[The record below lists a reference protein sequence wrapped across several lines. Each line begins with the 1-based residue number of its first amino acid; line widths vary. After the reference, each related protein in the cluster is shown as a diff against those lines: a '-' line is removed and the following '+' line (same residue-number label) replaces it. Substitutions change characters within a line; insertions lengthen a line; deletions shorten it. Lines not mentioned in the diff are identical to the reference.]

1 MVTQVPSTFPED
13 ATMRH
18 GSEDSTDD
26 NPSPFLSH
34 TTNFHGLPDQHER
47 KSGNLDPVD
56 TVDELLREAF
66 QKQPPQTD
74 SDGAFHQKGFHGGA
88 HIDKRS
94 RFGSSSPPSE
104 RHLDLAQL
112 NLSDHHAGGSSS
124 SELQPPPIPSSS
136 RSRASQKSLSLGSKH
151 REGGVK
157 QPRSSNTQALRKKRR
172 EKDRL
177 HLPDARHQP
186 KFPVFSRST
195 AAARRN
201 EIAETED
208 DDDDD
213 YSGGVP
219 RTADIWPAGF
229 QRRRPQQQQPI
240 DTDADED
247 SLFVTPGPPSP
258 PHHHHHHHR
267 RRPAPTPRRARLP
280 LPPPPAPQ
288 PPTNTTTHPDDN
300 PTHRA
305 RLRAMA
311 TNPHAHPYVRKLAPE
326 KDAENI
332 EIKRLRTVE
341 RLHWEEIAARMNSA
355 RVAAGRSPTFTVAA
369 VYGRFARVAPR
380 IAEEEGDGGFD
391 YRDYLN
397 FRHPRRGDTAR
408 GEGAGPV
415 LTGAEEEVLVRC
427 YEEVDRERWVN
438 VARKFKVVASVELT
452 PEQVARKWKS
462 L

>member
-1 MVTQVPSTFPED
+1 
-13 ATMRH
+13 MRH

-26 NPSPFLSH
+26 NPSPFLGH
-34 TTNFHGLPDQHER
+34 TTDFNGLPDQHKR
-47 KSGNLDPVD
+47 KGGLSDPIN
-56 TVDELLREAF
+56 TVDEILREAF
-66 QKQPPQTD
+66 QKQPQTD
-74 SDGAFHQKGFHGGA
+74 SDGAFHQKGFLGGA

-112 NLSDHHAGGSSS
+112 NLSDHAGGSSS
-124 SELQPPPIPSSS
+124 ELQTPIPLSSSS
-136 RSRASQKSLSLGSKH
+136 RSRASQQSSRGSQLGSKH
-151 REGGVK
+151 RGGVK

-213 YSGGVP
+213 GYSGGGGGVP

-229 QRRRPQQQQPI
+229 QRRRPQQQPT
-240 DTDADED
+240 DTEEED

-258 PHHHHHHHR
+258 PHRRHHHHHR
-267 RRPAPTPRRARLP
+267 SAPTSTARRQRLP

-427 YEEVDRERWVN
+427 YEEVERERWVN

>member
-1 MVTQVPSTFPED
+1 
-13 ATMRH
+13 MRH

-26 NPSPFLSH
+26 NPSPFLGH
-34 TTNFHGLPDQHER
+34 TTNFHGLPDQYNR
-47 KSGNLDPVD
+47 KSGQLDPID
-56 TVDELLREAF
+56 TVDEILRETF
-66 QKQPPQTD
+66 QKKPQTD
-74 SDGAFHQKGFHGGA
+74 SNGTTQKGFPYNHL
-88 HIDKRS
+88 DKRP
-94 RFGSSSPPSE
+94 RFGSSPPSE

-112 NLSDHHAGGSSS
+112 NLSEHADT
-124 SELQPPPIPSSS
+124 SELGSPIPSSS
-136 RSRASQKSLSLGSKH
+136 RSRASQQTSRGSLGSKH
-151 REGGVK
+151 RGGVK
-157 QPRSSNTQALRKKRR
+157 PLRSSNTQSSRKKRR

-177 HLPDARHQP
+177 HLAAAAHHHHQP
-186 KFPVFSRST
+186 KFPVFSRSR
-195 AAARRN
+195 ASRN
-201 EIAETED
+201 EIAETD

-213 YSGGVP
+213 SFGGGGGGGGVP

-229 QRRRPQQQQPI
+229 QRLQPLPPN
-240 DTDADED
+240 DTDEDD

-258 PHHHHHHHR
+258 PHRRPTAHHHHHYH
-267 RRPAPTPRRARLP
+267 RPAPTSTTTRRQRL
-280 LPPPPAPQ
+280 LPPAPQ
-288 PPTNTTTHPDDN
+288 PPLTTTTTPHPDDN

-311 TNPHAHPYVRKLAPE
+311 SNPAAHPYVRKLAPE

-332 EIKRLRTVE
+332 AIKRLRTVE
-341 RLHWEEIAARMNSA
+341 RLHWEEIAARMNAA

-380 IAEEEGDGGFD
+380 IAEEEGDGAFD

-397 FRHPRRGDTAR
+397 FRHPRRDGGR
-408 GEGAGPV
+408 GENGGGGAGPV
-415 LTGAEEEVLVRC
+415 LTAGEEEVLVRC
-427 YEEVDRERWVN
+427 YEEVERERWVN